1 MWKLPD
7 QVTKYEF
14 RQWLD
19 SIDTYLAAAQPFE
32 YPEVVLDKV
41 RRHESEVNQ
50 LSWAGIVAAAN
61 TDVPRNK
68 KDRRVDCKRQVWR
81 FHGWRRPMEA

>member
-7 QVTKYEF
+7 QVTKHEF
-14 RQWLD
+14 RHWLD
-19 SIDTYLAAAQPFE
+19 ATGIYFAAAQHFE

-41 RRHESEVNQ
+41 RRYEGEITQ
-50 LSWAGIVAAAN
+50 LNKAGIVAAAN

-68 KDRRVDCKRQVWR
+68 EDRRMGCK
-81 FHGWRRPMEA
+81 M